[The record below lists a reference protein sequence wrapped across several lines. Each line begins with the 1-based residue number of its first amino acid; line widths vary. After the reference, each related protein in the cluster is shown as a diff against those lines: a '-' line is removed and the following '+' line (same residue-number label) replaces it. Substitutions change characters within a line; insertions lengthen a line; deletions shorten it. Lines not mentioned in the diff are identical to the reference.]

1 MLSGEYAVMHGGT
14 SVLVPVVR
22 QFYIRESANPRPL
35 IYSLIMKA
43 ALSLPIPEIAL
54 FEKNNGLPGL
64 EFDASE
70 FYGKDEYGKN
80 VKLGLGLSATESVGT
95 IALRM
100 ERAGLKWADHR
111 ELVFKYADQV
121 HRRVQ
126 GGRGSG
132 ADIAACA
139 YAKPI
144 KFRRE
149 GTQAFIDEIYL
160 SETYKN
166 IPMNIY
172 WSGSPADTRLHLDRF
187 YNWLDT
193 DKTAGQTIYDLIE
206 CSHDL
211 ADLWFSGDYPAL
223 KNCLEKYSQI
233 MQNISQ
239 PANLRYELSI
249 HRRMREWAESRGG
262 CAKPTGAGG
271 GDMILLIGDLPVND
285 LDNLIIPL
293 TF

>member
-1 MLSGEYAVMHGGT
+1 
-14 SVLVPVVR
+14 
-22 QFYIRESANPRPL
+22 
-35 IYSLIMKA
+35 MKA

-54 FEKNNGLPGL
+54 FEKSNGLPGI

-100 ERAGLKWADHR
+100 ERAGLKWTDHR
-111 ELVFKYADQV
+111 EMVFKYADQV

-144 KFRRE
+144 KFRRD
-149 GTQAFIDEIYL
+149 GTQAYIDEIHI
-160 SETYKN
+160 SDSARA
-166 IPMNIY
+166 IPLNLY
-172 WSGSPADTRLHLDRF
+172 WSGSPADTRVHLDRY

-193 DKTAGQTIYDLIE
+193 DKTAGQIIYDLIE
-206 CSHDL
+206 CSHEL
-211 ADLWFSGDYPAL
+211 ADLWFAGDFEAL
-223 KNCLEKYSQI
+223 KTCLGKYLQI
-233 MQNISQ
+233 MDNISK

-249 HRRMREWAESRGG
+249 HRRISDWAGKRGC

-271 GDMILLIGDLPVND
+271 GDMILLIGDLPIYD
-285 LDNLIIPL
+285 LDNLVIPL
-293 TF
+293 SR